1 MSEWSQPSGYCCM
14 ICVNLLWSLT
24 CLTICLGTAA
34 TAPGTLGCT
43 HLFSPSFPFL
53 LPPMSGAGKASYWE
67 FGICESQVHARNGD
81 WALVFECF
89 PSNSITHQ
97 YRKVSLHWIPWH
109 NSIKCFSS
117 KQKTLCNP
125 DALLTASTLRQKAKP
140 CILPQHIKNTFNNQL
155 RFRSALI
162 KA

>member
-1 MSEWSQPSGYCCM
+1 MVTTLRILLHDLCKPVVILNVFDNLPWHRCYCTRHTG
-14 ICVNLLWSLT
+14 LY
-24 CLTICLGTAA
+24 
-34 TAPGTLGCT
+34 

-53 LPPMSGAGKASYWE
+53 LPPMSAAGKASYWE